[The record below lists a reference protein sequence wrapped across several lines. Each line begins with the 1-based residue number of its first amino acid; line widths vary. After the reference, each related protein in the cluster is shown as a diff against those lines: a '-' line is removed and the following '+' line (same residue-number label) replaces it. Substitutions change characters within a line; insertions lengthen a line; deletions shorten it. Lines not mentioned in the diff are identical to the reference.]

1 MKCLLFMTCFTHQ
14 IKSSCLFDGFT
25 KMQQDV
31 KMSCKD
37 SVSEHSDE
45 LIFFSSVDQAVTKS
59 QLPMKL
65 WRR

>member
-14 IKSSCLFDGFT
+14 IKSRCLFGGFT

-45 LIFFSSVDQAVTKS
+45 FICFLSVDQTVTKS
-59 QLPMKL
+59 
-65 WRR
+65 